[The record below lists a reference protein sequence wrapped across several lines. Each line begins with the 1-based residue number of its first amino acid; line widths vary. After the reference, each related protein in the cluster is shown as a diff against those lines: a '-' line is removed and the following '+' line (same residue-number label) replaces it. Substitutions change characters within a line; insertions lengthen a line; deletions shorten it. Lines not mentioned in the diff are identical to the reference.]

1 MEDVEDCGRP
11 KHTFTIEKTYIY
23 YKPKVCFDLPH
34 FHKVFHTVVTSSR
47 IKITKIKNEKF
58 NQYLKQKMRAHH
70 QMDYNFKY
78 IYYNFKII
86 QNLILL
92 IPQYVFLFFH
102 HSNLIYLNVLLHTYD
117 YMFL

>member
-58 NQYLKQKMRAHH
+58 NQYLKQKMRA
-70 QMDYNFKY
+70 QPSDVFTIYKYNIVIIFNNKIIYIILY
-78 IYYNFKII
+78 IYD
-86 QNLILL
+86 
-92 IPQYVFLFFH
+92 FLCRK
-102 HSNLIYLNVLLHTYD
+102 N
-117 YMFL
+117 